1 MAYIIGVDGGG
12 TKTRFCLLNTSNNER
27 DEVRTGETNFKNI
40 GVFETKEN
48 ISLGLSELLEK
59 RNLEIKDIAYFVF
72 GIAGCDT
79 ESDFITFKAILK
91 EIEIEKNYS
100 VFNDAKIAFRACS
113 NKNGMIFISGTG
125 SICFSYK
132 GEKEKRIGGW
142 GARFSDFGSG
152 YWIGKK
158 FLTDFLLYL
167 EDLHESD
174 PIFEKF
180 KNEFIKD
187 KNPFE
192 YVEDNFLD
200 IKSTASITKFILS
213 ADSEYVNNLAD
224 EVSHTFYKLAI
235 HLNKDFADEEIDLV
249 LSGGVMKNEKIYT
262 RIKNKIRN
270 NDDLKNIT
278 VILNDKESVEGS
290 INLALSFLK

>member
-12 TKTRFCLLNTSNNER
+12 TKTRFCLLNTNNNER
-27 DEVRTGETNFKNI
+27 DEIRTGETNFKNTGI
-40 GVFETKEN
+40 LETKEN
-48 ISLGLSELLEK
+48 ISLGLSSLLEK
-59 RNLEIKDIAYFVF
+59 RNLETKDIAYFVF
-72 GIAGCDT
+72 GMAGCDT
-79 ESDFITFKAILK
+79 ESDFTTFKAILK
-91 EIEIEKNYS
+91 EIEIKKNFA

-113 NKNGMIFISGTG
+113 NRNGMIFISGTG

-132 GEKEKRIGGW
+132 DDEEKRIGGW

-167 EDLHESD
+167 EELQESD
-174 PIFEKF
+174 LVFEKF

-187 KNPFE
+187 QNPFE
-192 YVEDNFLD
+192 YVEENFLD
-200 IKSTASITKFILS
+200 VKSTASIAKFILS
-213 ADSEYVNNLAD
+213 VDSEYVNSLAD
-224 EVSHTFYKLAI
+224 VVSDTFSKLAA
-235 HLNKDFADEEIDLV
+235 HLNKDFAGEEIDLV

-262 RIKNKIRN
+262 RIKNKIKN
-270 NDDLKNIT
+270 NDALKNIT

-290 INLALSFLK
+290 LNLALSFLK

>member
-125 SICFSYK
+125 SICFSYN
-132 GEKEKRIGGW
+132 GEKEIRIGGW